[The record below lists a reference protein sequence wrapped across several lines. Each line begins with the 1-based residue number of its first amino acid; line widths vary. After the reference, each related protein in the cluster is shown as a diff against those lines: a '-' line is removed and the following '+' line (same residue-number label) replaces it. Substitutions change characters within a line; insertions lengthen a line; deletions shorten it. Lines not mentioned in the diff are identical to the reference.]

1 MIYTVK
7 IKETLVREI
16 QIGANNPSEALNTA
30 QKMYD
35 NGEIILDSTDH
46 VGTSILVVDN
56 DVA

>member
-7 IKETLVREI
+7 IKETLIREI
-16 QIGANNPSEALNTA
+16 QVGANSPSEALNTA

-35 NGEIILDSTDH
+35 KGEIILDSSDH

-56 DVA
+56 NVA

>member
-7 IKETLVREI
+7 VKETLVREI

-35 NGEIILDSTDH
+35 KGEIILDGSDH
-46 VGTSILVVDN
+46 VGTSIMVVDN
-56 DVA
+56 NVA